1 MIYVYFRINY
11 IILYY
16 TKYIDRGYS
25 NSQLIVILLD
35 QSKDNEWNVEYNHY
49 IIILYFYNIYI
60 IRLFKIENRYRYWKS
75 SNNYNVIGKQIYS
88 KLNLYN
94 TTSSTT

>member
-35 QSKDNEWNVEYNHY
+35 QSKDNESNVEYNHY

-60 IRLFKIENRYRYWKS
+60 IRLFKIENRYRY
-75 SNNYNVIGKQIYS
+75 
-88 KLNLYN
+88 
-94 TTSSTT
+94 

>member
-16 TKYIDRGYS
+16 TKYTDRGYS

-35 QSKDNEWNVEYNHY
+35 QSKDNESNVEYNHY

-60 IRLFKIENRYRYWKS
+60 IRLFKIENRYRY
-75 SNNYNVIGKQIYS
+75 
-88 KLNLYN
+88 
-94 TTSSTT
+94 

>member
-35 QSKDNEWNVEYNHY
+35 QSKDNE
-49 IIILYFYNIYI
+49 
-60 IRLFKIENRYRYWKS
+60 
-75 SNNYNVIGKQIYS
+75 
-88 KLNLYN
+88 
-94 TTSSTT
+94 